1 VSDGEELLGLL
12 AEPVRL
18 RVAAALV
25 LGTRTPADI
34 ARAADVDTREALQA
48 LARLEAGGL
57 AERDGDGWRF
67 VADRLTAAAR
77 AAAPPPPGPDDHG
90 ASDPAAAK
98 VLGRYLRGGR
108 LLSVPSARGKRLVI
122 LDHLARVFEPGVRY
136 PEREVNAYL
145 RAFHDDVAALRRYL
159 VDEGLLSREAGVYWR
174 SGGPVDV

>member
-1 VSDGEELLGLL
+1 VSDGDELLGLL

-25 LGTRTPADI
+25 LGRRTPVDI
-34 ARAADVDTREALQA
+34 AQAADVDKRVALQA
-48 LARLEAGGL
+48 LTRLEAGGL

-67 VADRLTAAAR
+67 VADRLTASAR
-77 AAAPPPPGPDDHG
+77 AAAPRRPAEDHG
-90 ASDPAAAK
+90 ATDPAAAM

-108 LLSVPSARGKRLVI
+108 LLSIPSARGKRLVI
-122 LDHLARVFEPGVRY
+122 LDHLARMFEPGVRY

-174 SGGPVDV
+174 SGGPVEV